1 MEAFVYLLLAAVAA
15 YVVGLLVKLSSQ
27 KEIEELQVL
36 LMGSERRSSI
46 LRDQLSQARIGGGV
60 SEGMFKLARESEHKC
75 RMQLIDAQTEI
86 GSLNHQLSS
95 MQFLAGECNDR
106 WISSLKTNA
115 QHRMAWEALQG
126 ELSKEQARSAMW
138 MRVAMGKAKLANK
151 ADVHDLLNTIIDR
164 DCEISDLN
172 DKLFYETM
180 WKEYCQE
187 RLNYY
192 HAFSVLV
199 AVRPQAALPAPTDEL
214 LLA

>member
-27 KEIEELQVL
+27 KEIEEMQHVL
-36 LMGSERRSSI
+36 VGVQHQRDI
-46 LRDQLSQARIGGGV
+46 LRTQLAQARWEGGV
-60 SEGMFKLARESEHKC
+60 SEHLLKITRDVERRLGEDLAIADDQIKEDAREI
-75 RMQLIDAQTEI
+75 RALNNLIAKRDAKIAWLLTVKDDA
-86 GSLNHQLSS
+86 
-95 MQFLAGECNDR
+95 FAT
-106 WISSLKTNA
+106 IS
-115 QHRMAWEALQG
+115 RLQA
-126 ELSKEQARSAMW
+126 ER
-138 MRVAMGKAKLANK
+138 N
-151 ADVHDLLNTIIDR
+151 DLLSTLIDR